1 MVLDA
6 TRSIVNGK
14 YNAHID
20 PIFRKLKILKF
31 LKIKDIVDQGRE
43 NIMFAI
49 NNKEAPIG
57 TQKLFKKADPSNR
70 LRQNHLNFEASF
82 TQDVDSCTKNVLQ
95 HRCFLITI
103 KIDKI
108 YDVDQWEHGL
118 MKTPVLG

>member
-82 TQDVDSCTKNVLQ
+82 TPDVVSYTKNVLQ
-95 HRCFLITI
+95 IIICMYMYSTINEFL
-103 KIDKI
+103 
-108 YDVDQWEHGL
+108 
-118 MKTPVLG
+118 